1 MGPGHFVLKYRVTD
15 QCLVKTK
22 NHNTKKPFVH
32 VISFIIYLFVPL
44 IDMTFHQKIVNSPLI
59 EIFT

>member
-22 NHNTKKPFVH
+22 NHNTKKPIVH
-32 VISFIIYLFVPL
+32 VGFFLFSSAVTL
-44 IDMTFHQKIVNSPLI
+44 VLQVASVM
-59 EIFT
+59 E